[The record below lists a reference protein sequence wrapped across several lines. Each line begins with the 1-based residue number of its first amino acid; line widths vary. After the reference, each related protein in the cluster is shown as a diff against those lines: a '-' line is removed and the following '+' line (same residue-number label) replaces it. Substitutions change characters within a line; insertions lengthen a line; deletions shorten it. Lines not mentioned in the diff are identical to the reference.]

1 VSAFQAANLIVE
13 KEGAHTA
20 DRPRFMAGSEMMSG
34 GMRTLLMGVGD
45 RLRKY
50 RKYVL
55 TIQLSVVYID

>member
-1 VSAFQAANLIVE
+1 ME

-20 DRPRFMAGSEMMSG
+20 DRPRFMAGSEMVSG
-34 GMRTLLMGVGD
+34 GMRTLLIGVGE

-55 TIQLSVVYID
+55 TIVSSVRQLIALTFR